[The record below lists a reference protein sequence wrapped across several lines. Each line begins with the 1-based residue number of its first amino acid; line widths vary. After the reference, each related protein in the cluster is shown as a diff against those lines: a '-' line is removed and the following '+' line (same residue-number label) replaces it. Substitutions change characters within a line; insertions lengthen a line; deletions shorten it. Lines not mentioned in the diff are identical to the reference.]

1 MIEVAIGCLRLLGYY
16 RDGDARAQTTEH
28 ASCWLVQ
35 NDMHDP
41 ADRAFPAPSWGFA
54 TRKPGGTERVAMH
67 DDWQSAK
74 FPLQLCMQ
82 VVVVEVSGVESP
94 VKGTV
99 TFGGELCANA
109 ASHTPKCIA
118 AAAISIERARM
129 MLPASLRH
137 VSQTL

>member
-41 ADRAFPAPSWGFA
+41 AERAFPAPSWGFA
-54 TRKPGGTERVAMH
+54 TRKPGGTERVATH
-67 DDWQSAK
+67 DDWQSANCE
-74 FPLQLCMQ
+74 LQVIMQ

-94 VKGTV
+94 VKGVV
-99 TFGGELCANA
+99 TFGVVEVCANA
-109 ASHTPKCIA
+109 ASRTPKRIA
-118 AAAISIERARM
+118 AAPISIERARM
-129 MLPASLRH
+129 MPPP
-137 VSQTL
+137 V